1 MKIQITKKISA
12 LLHRLSLQSGFT
24 LVELMV
30 AMSIFGVFMAVIM
43 GAFVQVL
50 ANERV
55 TLKLLEATDNLGVAI
70 EQMSREIRVGEGFA
84 FTSSSEPSLSFSRPS
99 SGGNQTTTLVKY
111 TLSGDKIMRTEGT
124 DSAPLTSPAVKVV
137 SFQANITTNSGSGQ
151 SKPTKVQLVIGI
163 AAQDRGITVTR
174 YVQTTVSQ
182 RVF

>member
-1 MKIQITKKISA
+1 
-12 LLHRLSLQSGFT
+12 
-24 LVELMV
+24 MV

-84 FTSSSEPSLSFSRPS
+84 FTFTSEGQPLLSFSRPS
-99 SGGNQTTTLVKY
+99 SGGNQTTTSVIY

-137 SFQANITTNSGSGQ
+137 SFQANITTNSSGGQ
-151 SKPTKVQLVIGI
+151 SKPPTKVQLVIGI